1 MPQKSN
7 KEIEK
12 YYFEMFRRD
21 YPLPIGSIDYGDKPD
36 VILNG
41 ERKIGIEITCQ
52 AQSNATSFIVRDT
65 HAACSRAWLLH
76 CTANARGVSPS
87 RAPCGR
93 SLLYSSSQ

>member
-41 ERKIGIEITCQ
+41 ERKLTLPISEFGL
-52 AQSNATSFIVRDT
+52 
-65 HAACSRAWLLH
+65 CSCRFLVHPL
-76 CTANARGVSPS
+76 
-87 RAPCGR
+87 
-93 SLLYSSSQ
+93 